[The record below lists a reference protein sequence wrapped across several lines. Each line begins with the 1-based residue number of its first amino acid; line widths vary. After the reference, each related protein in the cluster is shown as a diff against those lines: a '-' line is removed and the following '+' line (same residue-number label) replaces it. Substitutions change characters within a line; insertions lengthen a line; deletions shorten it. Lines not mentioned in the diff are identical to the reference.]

1 MKYESDGTAIYRVGS
16 KLRRVTHT
24 VMPPV
29 SSKYHLRALEPL
41 EKIFLIRFPVAEY
54 RRDEEVPLMIVKS
67 WLLIDQYANML

>member
-1 MKYESDGTAIYRVGS
+1 MKYESNGTAKYRVGT
-16 KLRRVTHT
+16 KLRGVTHT

-41 EKIFLIRFPVAEY
+41 EEIFLIRFPVAKD

-67 WLLIDQYANML
+67 WLLID